1 MISKSKVK
9 MANIIKLSKKESKL
23 LYHLSLDGRASL
35 GNLAKNL
42 RMSKQGVKYI
52 LDKLEAKNII
62 EGYYAIVDI
71 YKLGY
76 QFYRLFLKFQN
87 ISSEDEQK
95 SLDYAKSL
103 KRVGWI
109 VQFQGEYDIDIVIWS
124 KNIKE
129 FESVYLHLLEK
140 FSRHIQERDI
150 SVASKIIYYKYR
162 FFEYAKDAKQLTM
175 GETIKNLK
183 LDELD
188 LKLLAHL
195 SKSGRASLVE
205 LSKKIGA
212 SQKRAWYRK
221 KRLEKA
227 GVILGYNYKLNH
239 KLLGYTHTKIFISM
253 FPFSEESRNQLV
265 YHISQLKEAIYVTIP
280 IGQYD
285 LEFEIMAQ
293 TNEELHAIIDG
304 LREKF
309 SNVIKEINSIIFYYE
324 PKINYL
330 PILDI

>member
-1 MISKSKVK
+1 ME
-9 MANIIKLSKKESKL
+9 NITKLSKKESKL
-23 LYHLSLDGRASL
+23 LYYLSLDGRASL
-35 GNLAKNL
+35 GSLAKNL
-42 RMSKQGVKYI
+42 KMSKQGVKYL

-62 EGYYAIVDI
+62 EGYYAIIDI
-71 YKLGY
+71 YRLGY

-95 SLDYAKSL
+95 ILDYAKSL

-129 FESVYLHLLEK
+129 FEEVYLHLLEK
-140 FSRHIQERDI
+140 FSKHIQNRDI

-162 FFEYAKDAKQLTM
+162 FFGYQGSNKELIM
-175 GETIKNLK
+175 GKSIEDTR
-183 LDELD
+183 LDNID
-188 LKLLAHL
+188 LNLLALL
-195 SKSGRASLVE
+195 SKNGRASLVE
-205 LSKKIGA
+205 LSKKLGI

-221 KRLEKA
+221 KRLEKS

-239 KLLGYTHTKIFISM
+239 KLLGYTHIKIFISM
-253 FPFSEESRNQLV
+253 HPFSMESRNQLV
-265 YHISQLKEAIYVTIP
+265 YYISQLKEAIYITIP

-285 LEFEIMAQ
+285 LEFEVMVQ
-293 TNEELHAIIDG
+293 TNEELHETIDG

-309 SNVIKEINSIIFYYE
+309 SNAIKEISSIIFYYE

-330 PILDI
+330 PIFDL